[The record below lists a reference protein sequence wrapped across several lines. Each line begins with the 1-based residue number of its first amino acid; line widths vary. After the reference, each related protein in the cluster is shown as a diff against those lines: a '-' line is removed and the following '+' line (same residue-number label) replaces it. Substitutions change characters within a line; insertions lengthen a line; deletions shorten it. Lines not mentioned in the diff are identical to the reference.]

1 MAAFLIVVGFI
12 CLVAGIVLYT
22 KAPKTDET
30 PSTQTISQK
39 EVKEEGTTTKECT
52 PNHSMSQEEVKE
64 EATPQPATQPA
75 ETSVNENDESYEK
88 GVAFEEYIVSRF
100 SKKYFSLKEWRGDKS
115 SNGVYAQSN
124 TYPDMEYTFKLH
136 GETYNFA
143 VECKWRAKYNK
154 ENKVEWSYEEQLAR
168 YRQFAKDKNIPVFIV
183 IGIGG
188 TPSDPAN
195 VFVVPLASIKNV
207 ELSKSWLENY
217 RHDLSKNMFFDI
229 PTQSLR

>member
-1 MAAFLIVVGFI
+1 MKMAYLLFAISLACLI
-12 CLVAGIVLYT
+12 AGIVVYVNEPKAKKYT
-22 KAPKTDET
+22 PTDVFEK
-30 PSTQTISQK
+30 K
-39 EVKEEGTTTKECT
+39 EIYVDT
-52 PNHSMSQEEVKE
+52 V
-64 EATPQPATQPA
+64 PQPSVQPVA
-75 ETSVNENDESYEK
+75 SSADEGDENYEK
-88 GVAFEEYIVSRF
+88 GVEFEEYIVSRF
-100 SKKYFSLKEWRGDKS
+100 SKKYFTLKEWRGDKS
-115 SNGVYAQSN
+115 SHGVYAQSN

-154 ENKVEWSYEEQLAR
+154 ENKVEWSYKEQLAR

-188 TPSDPAN
+188 TPSTPAN

-229 PTQSLR
+229 STKSLR

>member
-1 MAAFLIVVGFI
+1 MKMAAFLIVVGFI
-12 CLVAGIVLYT
+12 CLVAGIVHSVYT
-22 KAPKTDET
+22 PKTKESA
-30 PSTQTISQK
+30 PVQIISI
-39 EVKEEGTTTKECT
+39 
-52 PNHSMSQEEVKE
+52 EEVKE

>member
-12 CLVAGIVLYT
+12 CLVAGIVHSVYT
-22 KAPKTDET
+22 PKTKESA
-30 PSTQTISQK
+30 PVQIISI
-39 EVKEEGTTTKECT
+39 
-52 PNHSMSQEEVKE
+52 EEVKE

>member
-1 MAAFLIVVGFI
+1 MKMAAFLIVVGFI
-12 CLVAGIVLYT
+12 CLVAGIVHSVYT
-22 KAPKTDET
+22 PKT
-30 PSTQTISQK
+30 K
-39 EVKEEGTTTKECT
+39 ESAPV
-52 PNHSMSQEEVKE
+52 QIIRIEEVNE
-64 EATPQPATQPA
+64 EATPHPAAQPA
-75 ETSVNENDESYEK
+75 ETSVNENEESYEK

-143 VECKWRAKYNK
+143 VECKWRAKYNQ

-168 YRQFAKDKNIPVFIV
+168 YRQFAKDKNILVFIV

-229 PTQSLR
+229 STQSLR

>member
-12 CLVAGIVLYT
+12 CLVAGIVHSVDT
-22 KAPKTDET
+22 PKTKESA
-30 PSTQTISQK
+30 PVQIISI
-39 EVKEEGTTTKECT
+39 
-52 PNHSMSQEEVKE
+52 EEVKE

-188 TPSDPAN
+188 TPSTPAN